1 MASPQLENGYTRLSN
16 ELLEKIIR
24 YPFKGYELKII
35 LKIARDTYGWKTKK
49 RQISYGRIAKDAKI
63 DRRHAV
69 KYCSLLV
76 GRNIIFKQQ
85 LKNRDNLWGINKDYE
100 EWLMADGSLFV
111 DLLEE
116 KASKKEI
123 PEWREIWVKNS
134 FPLLTEIIES
144 EIIKL
149 IKEHGDEKF
158 IEALKISA
166 KQNNKKLAYIEGIL
180 KRQKDGITNNDA
192 TGKTQVS
199 DGRWMTDEE
208 LAEAEMK
215 GEIYYESKGNK
226 WITK

>member
-16 ELLEKIIR
+16 ELLEKIVR

-63 DRRHAV
+63 DRRHVV

-76 GRNIIFKQQ
+76 GRNIIFKQK

-100 EWLMADGSLFV
+100 EWLMKDGSLFI
-111 DLLEE
+111 DLEE
-116 KASKKEI
+116 EAPKKEI
-123 PEWREIWVKNS
+123 PEWREMWVKNS

-144 EIIKL
+144 EIIKI
-149 IKEHGDEKF
+149 IKEHGDIKF

-180 KRQKDGITNNDA
+180 KRQKDGVTNDDA
-192 TGKTQVS
+192 TGKTQIS

-215 GEIYYESKGNK
+215 GEIYYESNGNK